1 MSEERYAIIF
11 SSRTGNTRKLADT
24 IRGALPDARCAYFGE
39 AKSADPDAEMIY
51 VGFWTDKGT
60 ADQAC
65 LELLGRL
72 RNKKIFLFGTAGFGG
87 SEAYYQKI
95 LANFILK
102 LLERGDCVIIPEM
115 DRLGRSKTA
124 IGEELYTFKSRE
136 IRLMILELPTT
147 LIDMSNYNNYVAQ
160 LMVEAIQNMLLELY
174 AAVAEIEW
182 EKNKKRQREGIEA
195 MKLRGEWELY
205 GRPRKVDIQTFGIE
219 YEKMLIGQTE
229 KKEIISHLNM
239 STSTYYRYIKQWK
252 ELKEKD

>member
-1 MSEERYAIIF
+1 MKYYGYTRTSTKTQKLDRGVIEIEEFGRKRKIKIERIF
-11 SSRTGNTRKLADT
+11 TDQICGKVFERKGYNTL
-24 IRGALPDARCAYFGE
+24 
-39 AKSADPDAEMIY
+39 
-51 VGFWTDKGT
+51 
-60 ADQAC
+60 
-65 LELLGRL
+65 
-72 RNKKIFLFGTAGFGG
+72 
-87 SEAYYQKI
+87 
-95 LANFILK
+95 LK

-195 MKLRGEWELY
+195 MKLVEKSNMIKFLIHLLTSLLRLLCVLAVFCLAVCGLLALVYPE
-205 GRPRKVDIQTFGIE
+205 PRTALIQVFSSIL
-219 YEKMLIGQTE
+219 KQLFSMLS
-229 KKEIISHLNM
+229 SH
-239 STSTYYRYIKQWK
+239 
-252 ELKEKD
+252 

>member
-1 MSEERYAIIF
+1 
-11 SSRTGNTRKLADT
+11 
-24 IRGALPDARCAYFGE
+24 
-39 AKSADPDAEMIY
+39 
-51 VGFWTDKGT
+51 
-60 ADQAC
+60 
-65 LELLGRL
+65 
-72 RNKKIFLFGTAGFGG
+72 
-87 SEAYYQKI
+87 
-95 LANFILK
+95 
-102 LLERGDCVIIPEM
+102 
-115 DRLGRSKTA
+115 
-124 IGEELYTFKSRE
+124 
-136 IRLMILELPTT
+136 
-147 LIDMSNYNNYVAQ
+147 MSNYNNYVAQ